1 MSSEPLLW
9 HGAGRAV
16 PIELRSDRRSQ
27 LSLRA
32 DAARGVLRV
41 SLHPRTTTAKLMAF
55 LDAHDAWIEARVAHW
70 PESRPFVAGGV
81 VPVEGVDLRIAAAP
95 GLPRRVQVTDTEMVV
110 GGPVDGLSGRIDR
123 YLRKL
128 ALTRLDDETRNLAAR
143 VGKTVTRVAVRDTAS
158 RWGSCSGRGSINY
171 SWRLILTPPEVRQ
184 SVVAHEVA
192 HLVHMNHGRE
202 FWALATELYDG
213 NMPAARRWLKT
224 HGPGL
229 HWIGRSA

>member
-1 MSSEPLLW
+1 
-9 HGAGRAV
+9 
-16 PIELRSDRRSQ
+16 
-27 LSLRA
+27 
-32 DAARGVLRV
+32 
-41 SLHPRTTTAKLMAF
+41 MAF
-55 LDAHDAWIEARVAHW
+55 LDAHDAWIEARVARW

-81 VPVEGVDLRIAAAP
+81 VPVEGVDLRIATAP
-95 GLPRRVQVTDTEMVV
+95 SLPRRVQVTDSEMVV

-143 VGKTVTRVAVRDTAS
+143 VGKTVTRVSVRDTAS

-192 HLVHMNHGRE
+192 HLVHMNHSRE
-202 FWALATELYDG
+202 FWALATKLYDG

-224 HGPGL
+224 HGPSL
-229 HWIGRSA
+229 HWIGRSS